1 MPSSAPSDQLVANL
15 LERLCLGPSFADA
28 FAALDAGLR
37 VAVPFDR
44 IAVGL
49 LDEAGECLRL
59 AALRSD
65 GEPALK
71 VGYSDPIAGSTL
83 EALLQSG
90 RPRIINDLP
99 AYLTTKPSS
108 RSTRLMVR
116 EGMRANLSVPLLVAG
131 HPFGF
136 LFLSSRS
143 VGAYCEAHAQMLA
156 RLAGPMAAVL
166 DRTRLTDEMGQQTAR
181 TRPAAPTMSAA
192 QSAFDLLTSLPGL
205 DDVCRAI
212 DRVAATDASVLIVG
226 ETGTGKELVA
236 QAVHERSAR
245 SAGPLVTI
253 NCSALPRELIA
264 AELFGHEAG
273 AFTGANSRRVG
284 RFEFADGGTLFLDE
298 IGELALDAQVLLLRA
313 LQVRRIDRIGGNEAI
328 PVDIRIIAAT
338 NRDLATACRTGAFRP
353 DLFYRLNVFPIVV
366 PALRERHGDIPL
378 LLERFLSRCAERLG
392 KPRSHVP
399 SVTLDRLVAHHW
411 PGNVRELDNL
421 VERAVIA
428 SEGANLE
435 IDPRW
440 FTSSPVAR
448 FAVPDLRS
456 WADREREAIHAALRS
471 CGGKVYGPGGA
482 AELLKLK
489 PTTLYGK
496 MRKLGIRRG
505 DVHRPH
511 SVE

>member
-1 MPSSAPSDQLVANL
+1 MPSSDPLIANV
-15 LERLCLGPSFADA
+15 LERLCLAPSFADA

-37 VAVPFDR
+37 GALLFDR

-49 LDEAGECLRL
+49 LDEVGQSLRL

-65 GEPALK
+65 GDPALK

-83 EALLQSG
+83 EALLTNG

-99 AYLTTKPSS
+99 SYLSNKPSS

-131 HPFGF
+131 RPFGF

-143 VGAYCEAHAQMLA
+143 VGAYCEAHAQLLA
-156 RLAGPMAAVL
+156 RLAGPVAASLAKARLL
-166 DRTRLTDEMGQQTAR
+166 DETGRAHAPTRAG
-181 TRPAAPTMSAA
+181 APTMSA
-192 QSAFDLLTSLPGL
+192 SPLAFDLLAGLPGL
-205 DDVCRAI
+205 SDVCRAI
-212 DRVAATDASVLIVG
+212 ERVAATDASVLIKG

-236 QAVHERSAR
+236 QAIHERSAR
-245 SAGPLVTI
+245 SAGPLVTV
-253 NCSALPRELIA
+253 NSSALPRELLA

-313 LQVRRIDRIGGNEAI
+313 LQTHRIDRIGGNEAI
-328 PVDIRIIAAT
+328 PVDIRVIAAT
-338 NRDLATACRTGAFRP
+338 NRDLTAACGSGMFRA

-366 PALRERHGDIPL
+366 PPLRERRGDIPL
-378 LLERFLSRCAERLG
+378 LLDYFLRRSAERFN
-392 KPRSHVP
+392 KPLPHVP
-399 SVTLDRLVAHHW
+399 AVALDRLVGHHW
-411 PGNVRELDNL
+411 PGNAREFENL

-428 SEGANLE
+428 SDGPNLE

-440 FTSSPVAR
+440 LMPSSIGA
-448 FAVPDLRS
+448 AVVSDLRS
-456 WADREREAIHAALRS
+456 WTDREREAIHAALRS

-505 DVHRPH
+505 DGRRPH